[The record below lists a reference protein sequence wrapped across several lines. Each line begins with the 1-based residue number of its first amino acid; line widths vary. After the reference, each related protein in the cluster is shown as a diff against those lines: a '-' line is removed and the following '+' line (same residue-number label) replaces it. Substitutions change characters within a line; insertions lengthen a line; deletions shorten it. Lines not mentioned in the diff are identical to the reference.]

1 MSDIS
6 EHAAVSVLMADYAN
20 VDESGKLNIIGGG
33 LALLG
38 FDPYQ
43 ETTPRFCLVVTIDVT
58 HEFVPADFVL
68 EIALT
73 DDGGVISLPT
83 ETGEEQPVRV
93 ANSIS
98 LERAQGMPT
107 TRIRDHVGA
116 TNFTVLDFSNGLPLT
131 PGVTYNWRVSIDGD
145 TENSVGYPFAIP
157 GAPDGPVMG

>member
-6 EHAAVSVLMADYAN
+6 EHAEVNVLMADYAN
-20 VDESGKLNIIGGG
+20 VDESGKLNVVGGG
-33 LALLG
+33 IALLG

-43 ETTPRFCLVVTIDVT
+43 QSTPRFCVVISIDVT

-68 EIALT
+68 EVALT
-73 DDGGVISLPT
+73 DDGGVVSLPT
-83 ETGEEQPVRV
+83 DDVDDQPVRV

-107 TRIRDHVGA
+107 ARIRDHVGA

-131 PGVTYNWRVSIDGD
+131 PGIPYSWRVSIDGD
-145 TENSVGYPFAIP
+145 TENAASYPFAVP
-157 GAPDGPVMG
+157 GEPDGPVMG